1 MHKEVSADSGRRPP
15 SGRPEVPCV
24 SSQVLLGGGRELRIR
39 HEGCEYRLRHTAS
52 GKLIL
57 TK

>member
-1 MHKEVSADSGRRPP
+1 MGITALP
-15 SGRPEVPCV
+15 SV
-24 SSQVLLGGGRELRIR
+24 SSESLLRGGRELRIR
-39 HEGCEYRLRHTAS
+39 HGGCEYRLRHTAS

>member
-1 MHKEVSADSGRRPP
+1 MQKHVPAQEPRRPP
-15 SGRPEVPCV
+15 PTRPEARSVA
-24 SSQVLLGGGRELRIR
+24 SEALFRGGRELRIR
-39 HEGCEYRLRHTAS
+39 HAGCEYRLRHTAS